1 MNGSGTTMRNLYD
14 VPGPRGRALNI
25 AVSILCALV
34 LVAAGWLVLAALAE
48 KGQLAA
54 EKWMPFLTP
63 EMWQT
68 YLLPGILGT
77 LQAAGFAIVLA
88 IILGILLGVGRLSEK
103 RFVRYGCGAVVEFF
117 RAIPLL
123 ILMIFCFQ
131 LFADYALF
139 PSTELAV
146 AAVVTGLALSNGAV
160 IAEIVRAGIKAIP
173 RGQGEAAIALGL
185 GNGQTLRMVLLPQA
199 ITAMLPAI
207 VAQLVVALK
216 DTALGYQIT
225 YVEAVRQGIQ
235 AGSAYSNYV
244 PALVVIA
251 LVMIAINLG
260 LSRLATYFENRLRS
274 GRKPAT
280 KPAVEKVLTP
290 VT

>member
-1 MNGSGTTMRNLYD
+1 MSGSGTTIRTLYD
-14 VPGPRGRALNI
+14 VPGPRAKALNI
-25 AVSILCALV
+25 LVSVLCV
-34 LVAAGWLVLAALAE
+34 LGLAAAGWWVSSALAE

-54 EKWMPFLTP
+54 EKWEPFVTP
-63 EMWQT
+63 EMWLT

-77 LQAAGFAIVLA
+77 LQAAAFAIVLA
-88 IILGILLGVGRLSEK
+88 IILGILLGVGRLSEN
-103 RFVRYGCGAVVEFF
+103 RTVRYSCGAVVEFF

-185 GNGQTLRMVLLPQA
+185 GNGQTLRMILLPQA

-235 AGSAYSNYV
+235 AGSAYSNYI

-274 GRKPAT
+274 GRKPAL
-280 KPAVEKVLTP
+280 KPAVEEVVVPQT
-290 VT
+290 

>member
-1 MNGSGTTMRNLYD
+1 MSNTQAPINNLYD
-14 VPGPRGRALNI
+14 VPGPKGQILNVVISALC
-25 AVSILCALV
+25 VVGL
-34 LVAAGWLVLAALAE
+34 AAGGWFVMSALAD
-48 KGQLAA
+48 KGQLAP
-54 EKWMPFLTP
+54 EKWRPFLTP

-68 YLLPGILGT
+68 YLLPGIVGT
-77 LQAAGFAIVLA
+77 LQAAVFAIILA
-88 IILGILLGVGRLSEK
+88 IILGILLGIGRLSDN
-103 RFVRYGCGAVVEFF
+103 RLVRYACAAVVEFF

-131 LFADYALF
+131 LFADYDLF
-139 PSTELAV
+139 PSTDLAV
-146 AAVVTGLALSNGAV
+146 AAVITGLALSNGAV

-173 RGQGEAAIALGL
+173 RGQGEAAVALGL
-185 GNGQTLRMVLLPQA
+185 GSGQTLRMILLPQA

-235 AGSAYSNYV
+235 AGSAYSNYI

-251 LVMIAINLG
+251 LVMIVINLG
-260 LSRLATYFENRLRS
+260 LSRLATYIELRLRS
-274 GRKPAT
+274 GRKAPA
-280 KPAVEKVLTP
+280 ESKVGDVLVP
-290 VT
+290 QA

>member
-1 MNGSGTTMRNLYD
+1 MRNLYD
-14 VPGPRGRALNI
+14 VPGPRGKALNI
-25 AVSILCALV
+25 AVSVLCL
-34 LVAAGWLVLAALAE
+34 LGLTVAGSWVWSALAE
-48 KGQLAA
+48 KGQLVA
-54 EKWMPFLTP
+54 EKWEPFLTP
-63 EMWQT
+63 DMWLT
-68 YLLPGILGT
+68 YLLPGIMGT
-77 LQAAGFAIVLA
+77 LQAAAFAIVLA

-103 RFVRYGCGAVVEFF
+103 RIVRYGCGAVVEFF

-173 RGQGEAAIALGL
+173 RGQGEAATALGF
-185 GNGQTLRMVLLPQA
+185 GHGQTLRMVLLPQA

-235 AGSAYSNYV
+235 AGSAYSNYI
-244 PALVVIA
+244 PALIVIA
-251 LVMIAINLG
+251 LVMIAINLA

-274 GRKPAT
+274 GRKSVARPT
-280 KPAVEKVLTP
+280 VEKVLVAQT
-290 VT
+290 

>member
-1 MNGSGTTMRNLYD
+1 MSGPGTTMRNLYD
-14 VPGPRGRALNI
+14 VPGPRGKALNI
-25 AVSILCALV
+25 AVSVLCV
-34 LVAAGWLVLAALAE
+34 LGLAGVGSWVWSALAE
-48 KGQLAA
+48 KGQLVA
-54 EKWMPFLTP
+54 EKWVPFLTP
-63 EMWQT
+63 DMWLT
-68 YLLPGILGT
+68 YLLPGIVGT
-77 LQAAGFAIVLA
+77 LQAAAFAIVLA
-88 IILGILLGVGRLSEK
+88 IILGILLGVGRMSEK
-103 RFVRYGCGAVVEFF
+103 RIVRYCCGAVVEFF

-185 GNGQTLRMVLLPQA
+185 GHGQTLRMVLLPQA
-199 ITAMLPAI
+199 VTAMLPAI

-235 AGSAYSNYV
+235 AGSAYSNYI
-244 PALVVIA
+244 PALMVIA
-251 LVMIAINLG
+251 LVMIAINLA

-274 GRKPAT
+274 GRKSVA
-280 KPAVEKVLTP
+280 KPVVERVLVPQT
-290 VT
+290 

>member
-1 MNGSGTTMRNLYD
+1 MSSSGSPARNLYD
-14 VPGPRGRALNI
+14 VPGPRGKMANVVISL
-25 AVSILCALV
+25 LCLGGLV
-34 LVAAGWLVLAALAE
+34 GGLWWVLSALAE
-48 KGQLAA
+48 KGQLSP
-54 EKWMPFLTP
+54 EKWQPFLTP

-68 YLLPGILGT
+68 YLLPGIQGT
-77 LQAAGFAIVLA
+77 LQAAAMAIVLA
-88 IILGILLGVGRLSEK
+88 IILGILLGVGRLSEN
-103 RFVRYGCGAVVEFF
+103 RLIRYGSGAVVEFF

-131 LFADYALF
+131 LFADYSLF

-160 IAEIVRAGIKAIP
+160 IAEIVRAGIRSLP
-173 RGQGEAAIALGL
+173 RGQSEAAVALGL

-199 ITAMLPAI
+199 VTAMLPAL

-244 PALVVIA
+244 PALLVIA
-251 LVMIAINLG
+251 LVMIAINLV
-260 LSRLATYFENRLRS
+260 LSKLATVLENRLRR
-274 GRKPAT
+274 GKKAAAKPVT
-280 KPAVEKVLTP
+280 QKVL
-290 VT
+290 VENA

>member
-1 MNGSGTTMRNLYD
+1 MSGSGTTMRNLYD

-25 AVSILCALV
+25 AVSVLCVLV
-34 LVAAGWLVLAALAE
+34 LAAAGWLVLSALAE

-54 EKWMPFLTP
+54 EKWMPFLTS

-88 IILGILLGVGRLSEK
+88 MILGILLGIGRLSEK

-274 GRKPAT
+274 GRKPAA

>member
-1 MNGSGTTMRNLYD
+1 MSGPGTTMRNLYD
-14 VPGPRGRALNI
+14 VPGPRGKALNI
-25 AVSILCALV
+25 AVSVLCVFGLTG
-34 LVAAGWLVLAALAE
+34 AGWWVWSALAE
-48 KGQLAA
+48 KGQLVA
-54 EKWMPFLTP
+54 EKWEPFLTP
-63 EMWQT
+63 EMWLT
-68 YLLPGILGT
+68 YLLPGIAGT
-77 LQAAGFAIVLA
+77 LQAAAFAIVLA

-103 RFVRYGCGAVVEFF
+103 RIVRHSCGAVVEFF

-131 LFADYALF
+131 LFADYELF

-185 GNGQTLRMVLLPQA
+185 GHGQTLRMVLLPQA

-235 AGSAYSNYV
+235 AGSAYSNYI
-244 PALVVIA
+244 PALVVTA

-274 GRKPAT
+274 GRKPVAM
-280 KPAVEKVLTP
+280 PVVEKVLVPET
-290 VT
+290 